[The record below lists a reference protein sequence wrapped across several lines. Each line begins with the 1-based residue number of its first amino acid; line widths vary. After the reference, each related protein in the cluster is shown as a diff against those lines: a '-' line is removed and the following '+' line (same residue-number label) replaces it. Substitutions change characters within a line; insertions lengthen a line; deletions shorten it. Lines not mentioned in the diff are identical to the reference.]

1 MLPYKKD
8 DIEKI
13 LQRSYYDRRTDYVW
27 NYLIGD
33 KQDLI
38 KDPYP
43 IPDIDSF
50 LVTHEMMKMR
60 KATIAEFLEQWD
72 TTEHPGLTEC
82 TYNKKSGTLR
92 VTARSFRFTYREK
105 ANEYHFMAYAEVA
118 KAIRLENRE
127 LKKIYRKNGLF
138 PIECLMELDEQMY
151 SRYSEK
157 KKLLK
162 WRKSPQFELDRSYC
176 EQMIPF
182 IMKDAQIWQRDLRY
196 GQRLNIILD
205 GNDKV
210 RISIVEAYSPEEMMS
225 MPSYPRKDW
234 QKGITATFDKM
245 EKDYAENLERQAKEA
260 REWSEELTRIVL
272 GKTPYSIDRNCINR
286 HFGSDDR
293 KYITK
298 LINAAVGI
306 PVETNSTPR
315 KLEFFF
321 MTKDKYTSNDEE
333 ETENCTTKVYNAFSI
348 EVNMQKR
355 IATITLKEEI
365 ANALNY
371 ERVTEIKIPDQT
383 EIDGN
388 LLKMDDISL
397 MDEYE
402 NYLTTQERLKSPLHQ
417 QLIEEVRYIIE
428 QTAPLI
434 AYTGTNEIIK
444 CGYLLMMETEDN
456 DKIRVKAHFSD
467 WNEAETFSLDDYR
480 STFRVWWSKMLLREC
495 KNAKEQ
501 ALNPKIN
508 PLLDLPF

>member
-8 DIEKI
+8 EIDKI
-13 LQRSYYDRRTDYVW
+13 LQCSYYDRRTDYVW
-27 NYLIGD
+27 NYLIGR

-60 KATIAEFLEQWD
+60 KATVAEFMEQWK

-82 TYNKKSGTLR
+82 TYNHKSGTLR
-92 VTARSFRFTYREK
+92 VKARSFQFTYREK
-105 ANEYHFMAYAEVA
+105 LNEYHFMAFAEVA

-127 LKKIYRKNGLF
+127 LTKIYRKNGLF
-138 PIECLMELDEQMY
+138 PIDCLVELDEQLY
-151 SRYSEK
+151 SRFIEK

-182 IMKDAQIWQRDLRY
+182 IMKDAQTWMRDLRY

-205 GNDKV
+205 GIDKV

-225 MPSYPRKDW
+225 MPSYPREDW
-234 QKGITATFDKM
+234 QQGITAAFNKL
-245 EKDYAENLERQAKEA
+245 EKEYAEKIERQAKEA

-272 GKTPYSIDRNCINR
+272 GKTPYCIDRNCINQN
-286 HFGSDDR
+286 FGADDR

-298 LINAAVGI
+298 LIKAAVGI
-306 PVETNSTPR
+306 PEETDSTPR

-333 ETENCTTKVYNAFSI
+333 ETEECTTTAYNAFSI
-348 EVNMQKR
+348 EVNMQMR
-355 IATITLKEEI
+355 IATITLKDEI

-371 ERVTEIKIPDQT
+371 ERVTNIMIPDQA
-383 EIDGN
+383 EIDESM
-388 LLKMDDISL
+388 LMMDDISL

-402 NYLTTQERLKSPLHQ
+402 NYLTTQERLRSPLHQ

-434 AYTGTNEIIK
+434 AYTGTNQMIRL
-444 CGYLLMMETEDN
+444 GYRLLMEIDDN
-456 DKIRVKAHFSD
+456 DKIRVRAHFSD

-495 KNAKEQ
+495 KNAKEH
-501 ALNPKIN
+501 ALNPKN
-508 PLLDLPF
+508 DPLFDLPF